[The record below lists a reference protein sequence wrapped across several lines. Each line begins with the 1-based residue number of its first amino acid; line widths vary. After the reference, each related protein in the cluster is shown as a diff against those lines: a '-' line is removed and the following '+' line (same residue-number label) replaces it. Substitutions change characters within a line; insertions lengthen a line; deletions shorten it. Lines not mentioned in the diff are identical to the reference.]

1 MCGSSC
7 HLFIGLYMKLIN
19 LQMSGSYLLEKKKKK
34 RNVAAA
40 EAFQINKYD
49 GLEYLVPYNETISGF
64 KEKKKVNI
72 SLLSIGKHVASTT
85 LNCYVHETRNVLL
98 QLPMCPPY
106 THTFISTYSVCIYI
120 YSGTLL
126 S

>member
-49 GLEYLVPYNETISGF
+49 GFRVFSP
-64 KEKKKVNI
+64 
-72 SLLSIGKHVASTT
+72 
-85 LNCYVHETRNVLL
+85 L
-98 QLPMCPPY
+98 Q
-106 THTFISTYSVCIYI
+106 
-120 YSGTLL
+120 
-126 S
+126 